1 MISRNQVIFWSSP
14 YFLPINKVNGKE
26 QQTKQER
33 MAEDSDPSGIRV
45 LITLSDNEPR
55 AA

>member
-1 MISRNQVIFWSSP
+1 MISRNQVIFSSSP
-14 YFLPINKVNGKE
+14 YFFPINKVNGKE

-33 MAEDSDPSGIRV
+33 MAEDSDASGIGA
-45 LITLSDNEPR
+45 LITLPGNESR